1 MDIGLAGPYKI
12 KKTTIYKY
20 ITMKTHY
27 KKQAGHHRVWL
38 YFLLMLLTLS
48 SCSVK
53 KIVYFN
59 DLQADSLRVLKEAA
73 AFTEPTIHPD
83 DILSVT
89 VQTLDPTTSSVANQA
104 EVIQAI
110 GASSAAM
117 VGSQVISGF
126 LVDKDGFIQMTL
138 LGKIKVGGLTTYQVR
153 DKITELAS
161 QYYKNPT
168 VQVRFANFKITV
180 LGEVT
185 RPATYTVPNEKVT
198 VLDALGLAGDLTI
211 YGKRENVLLV
221 RDQQGQKELVRLNLN
236 DSEVFRSP
244 YFYLRQNDVLYVE
257 PGKAKAAA
265 NNAARTQTFAI
276 IGSLLSVLIV
286 AVSRW

>member
-1 MDIGLAGPYKI
+1 MKKLPLKKAPFRVRVLPILILLA
-12 KKTTIYKY
+12 
-20 ITMKTHY
+20 
-27 KKQAGHHRVWL
+27 
-38 YFLLMLLTLS
+38 LS

-59 DLQADSLRVLKEAA
+59 DLQADSLRIVRDAA
-73 AFTEPTIHPD
+73 AFAEPTIQSD

-89 VQTLDPTTSSVANQA
+89 IQTLDPTSSSIVNQS
-104 EVIQAI
+104 EVVQAI
-110 GASSAAM
+110 GASSAAT
-117 VGSQVISGF
+117 VGSQLITGF
-126 LVDKDGFIQMTL
+126 LVDKEGYIQMTL
-138 LGKIKVGGLTTYQVR
+138 LGKVQVRGLTTYQAR
-153 DKITELAS
+153 ERISSLAS

-168 VQVRFANFKITV
+168 VHVRFANFKITV

-221 RDQQGQKELVRLNLN
+221 RDNIGQKELVRLNLN
-236 DSEVFRSP
+236 NSEVFKSP

-257 PGKAKAAA
+257 PGKGKAAA

-276 IGSLLSVLIV
+276 IGSILSVLIV
-286 AVSRW
+286 AFSRL

>member
-1 MDIGLAGPYKI
+1 MKNYQIQEKFKQIGI
-12 KKTTIYKY
+12 CC
-20 ITMKTHY
+20 
-27 KKQAGHHRVWL
+27 
-38 YFLLMLLTLS
+38 FLLLLLFS

-59 DLQADSLRVLKEAA
+59 DLPVDTLQILKQAAT
-73 AFTEPTIHPD
+73 FQEPVIQSD
-83 DILSVT
+83 DLINISI
-89 VQTLDPTTSSVANQA
+89 QTLDPSSSQVANQSMA
-104 EVIQAI
+104 VQAV
-110 GASSAAM
+110 GASSATN

-126 LVDKDGFIQMTL
+126 LVDKDGYVSMTL
-138 LGKIKVGGLTTYQVR
+138 LGKIKLAGLSTYQAR
-153 DKITELAS
+153 EAIALKAS
-161 QYYKNPT
+161 QYYKEPN

-221 RDQQGQKELVRLNLN
+221 RDIAGQKELVRLDLN
-236 DSEVFRSP
+236 NSDLFSSP
-244 YFYLRQNDVLYVE
+244 YFYLRQNDVLYIE

-265 NNAARTQTFAI
+265 NNSSRTQTLAM
-276 IGSLLSVLIV
+276 IGSFLSVLMV
-286 AVSRW
+286 AFTRL